1 MTPKERVLAA
11 LSGKRADGVPAVPM
25 VAGDHA
31 ARLCGVPLKRIYQ
44 DGATLGQVLVSAYRH
59 YGLDAVIV
67 FSDVA
72 VEAQAIGAQLEFP
85 EDGIPFVVKPSAQLK
100 VPNPWC
106 DGRMPLILEATRT
119 CLDALEDEA
128 LVFASIKGPF
138 SLATLISE
146 PEAFF
151 SALLTDPKQ
160 IHEKLEFAL
169 EVQRRYVDAIATLGE
184 VALFVGDPF
193 ATGELIGPDY
203 FEQFALPYC
212 RRLMDHIHGKG
223 LDAVLHICGQTQN
236 LLRLI
241 PRTGAQAFSVDEI
254 NLPLAQ
260 AELEGEVALMGNV
273 STQLL
278 RDGTA
283 EQVFSA
289 AWKCLQSTAG
299 NPFILSSACDVPTAT
314 PEENVFA
321 LVKAARLW
329 GELE

>member
-1 MTPKERVLAA
+1 MTPKERVQAVLT
-11 LSGKRADGVPAVPM
+11 GRRADGAPAVPM

-31 ARLCGVPLKRIYQ
+31 ARLCGVPLRRIYQ
-44 DGATLGQVLVSAYRH
+44 DGPTLGRVLVSAYRH
-59 YGLDAVIV
+59 YQMDAAIV

-72 VEAQAIGAQLEFP
+72 VEAQAIGAKLEFP
-85 EDGIPFVVKPSAQLK
+85 EDGIPFVIEPSAQLK

-119 CLDALEDEA
+119 CLDAIGDEA
-128 LVFASIKGPF
+128 QVFTSIKGPF
-138 SLATLISE
+138 SVATLISE

-151 SALLTDPKQ
+151 SALLTDPIQ

-169 EVQRRYVDAIATLGE
+169 EVQQRYVDAIAMLGE
-184 VALFVGDPF
+184 VVLFVGDPF

-203 FEQFALPYC
+203 FEEFALPYC
-212 RRLMDHIHGKG
+212 KRLMDHIHTKG
-223 LDAVLHICGQTQN
+223 LQAVLHICGQTEN
-236 LLRLI
+236 LMHLI

-254 NLPLAQ
+254 NLTKAQ
-260 AELEGEVALMGNV
+260 EALKGKVVLMGNV

-283 EQVFSA
+283 EQVFST
-289 AWKCLQSTAG
+289 AWSCLQSTAG
-299 NPFILSSACDVPTAT
+299 NPFILSSACDVPAAT
-314 PEENVFA
+314 PERNVSA
-321 LVKAARLW
+321 LIKAARLW